1 MNKNILF
8 HIADFE
14 YKLKNKRKISQC
26 LAEFALKEGHESGE
40 INFIFCSDEYLLDL
54 NNKFLKHDYYTDIIS
69 FQSGHEPITGDIYI
83 SIERVKDNADKTEY
97 KV

>member
-14 YKLKNKRKISQC
+14 YNLKNKRKISQC
-26 LAEFALKEGHESGE
+26 LAEFALNEGHETGE
-40 INFIFCSDEYLLDL
+40 INYIFCSDDYLLDL

-69 FQSGHEPITGDIYI
+69 FQSDTEPIAGDIYI
-83 SIERVKDNADKTEY
+83 SIDRV
-97 KV
+97 